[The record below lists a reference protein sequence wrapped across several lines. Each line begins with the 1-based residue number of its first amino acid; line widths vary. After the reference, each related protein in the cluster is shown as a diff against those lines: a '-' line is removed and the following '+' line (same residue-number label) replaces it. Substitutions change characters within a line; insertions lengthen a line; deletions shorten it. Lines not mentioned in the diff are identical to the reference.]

1 MSRLSL
7 VFERLRA
14 EGRLGVSMFTTVGY
28 PHKHDTPAIVE
39 ALVGAGTDFLELG
52 MPFSDPLAEGRII
65 QGSSQRALR
74 NGVTVAFCL
83 EVVREC
89 RERVDVPLILMGYV
103 NPVLA
108 YGLERFCRDAA
119 AAGADGLILPD
130 LSMEEGE
137 TFAQACRAAG
147 LSLILFIAPT
157 STEER
162 MRTVARLATG
172 FVYCI
177 SVTGVTGSR
186 DSLPGE
192 VNGMLERI
200 RALTDTPLALGFG
213 ISRPEHLEQLKGKVD
228 AAIVG
233 SALVEHITEEDP
245 AGSAAAFVTQLKGG
259 AAFGS
264 QGNYGGYNR
273 RFRLLGGDHRG
284 HRRNAQAAHRGQRHP
299 HRGHCRCLVHHDQGC
314 ELRVPRDR
322 GPQAGLDRGAAALRA
337 RDGG

>member
-1 MSRLSL
+1 MSRLSGT
-7 VFERLRA
+7 FDRIRA
-14 EGRLGVSMFTTVGY
+14 ERRLGLSMFVTIGY

-39 ALVGAGTDFLELG
+39 ALVAAGTDFIELG
-52 MPFSDPLAEGRII
+52 VPFSDPLAEGRSV

-74 NGVTVAFCL
+74 NGVNVPFCL

-108 YGLERFCRDAA
+108 YGLGRFCADAA

-130 LSMEEGE
+130 LSMEEGDGVAE
-137 TFAQACRAAG
+137 ACRQAG

-172 FVYCI
+172 FIYCI

-192 VNGMLERI
+192 VDGMLERI

-213 ISRPEHLEQLKGKVD
+213 ISKPEHLERLQGKVD

-233 SALVEHITEEDP
+233 SALIDHITEEDP

-259 AAFGS
+259 AAVGS
-264 QGNYGGYNR
+264 QGN
-273 RFRLLGGDHRG
+273 
-284 HRRNAQAAHRGQRHP
+284 
-299 HRGHCRCLVHHDQGC
+299 
-314 ELRVPRDR
+314 
-322 GPQAGLDRGAAALRA
+322 
-337 RDGG
+337 